1 MTRVAL
7 KSLGTRRLRTV
18 LTAFAIVLGVAM
30 VSGAYTLTDTMGAA
44 ADSLSKASYS
54 GTDAVVTKKLAVERS
69 IDDESP
75 PPPVPASALR
85 AVQGVPGVATA
96 VGSVTDEARIFGK
109 GGKVEGTGPY
119 FGVAYDAGAPEG
131 LAPFKLTDGR
141 FATAPGQVVIDAGTA
156 KKNAL
161 GVGDRV
167 RIQPRGEVR
176 TFEISGIATFGDVDS
191 LGTATFA
198 VFDLRAG
205 QELFAKGSSYSEI
218 LVQGDGSVS
227 AAELRSRL
235 ASELPASLQVQ
246 TAAKQDRFMLDGLK
260 TFVSILQIVFVAFGG
275 VAIFVGA
282 FTIMNTL
289 SITIAQR
296 SRELAML
303 RTIGASRRQVLRSVL
318 GEAVGLGLAAS
329 LIGLFAGLGLASL
342 LRGVMSG
349 AGMDLPQTGTVFA
362 LRTVVVSLAVGIGV
376 TVLASLGPALRA
388 TRVSPVTVLREGA
401 ELPPSRIG
409 RHATAIAAVVA
420 VVSLAILGLGMF
432 AGGIDATGRLA
443 LLAPGA
449 LLLFVAVALVSPRLV
464 PPLAS
469 ALGRPARRI
478 AGSAGALAR
487 ENARRNPGRTA
498 ATAAALMIGIALVT
512 FVAVLGQGM
521 RDSTK
526 GSLEEALR
534 GQYVMV
540 GQDDWSPIDPE
551 AVRAAG
557 RVPGVEV
564 AAGIIQDTGK
574 AFGKR
579 TQVDGVD
586 PATIGSVYGWQ
597 WRDGS
602 DSALA
607 KLDAG
612 GAIVTERY
620 AAKHGL
626 AVGDSLSVTAP
637 GGDRLAL
644 SVAGI
649 SEPDRF
655 NPLGLG
661 DITIAR
667 DAFERS
673 FAAERERYG
682 FVKADASAEAA
693 LRDALAAYP
702 DVKLQTSAAFVERQ
716 SAWVDQILAIFYV
729 LLALCVLV
737 SLFGIVNTL
746 ALSVLE
752 RTREL
757 GMLKAIGMTRRQLRR
772 MVRHESVVTALI
784 GVTLGIAVGLFLA
797 VLATTALS
805 EEGLRFGLPVGSL
818 IAFVVIS
825 VIAGTLAAILPARRA
840 SRIGVLS
847 ALQYE

>member
-7 KSLGTRRLRTV
+7 KSLRTRRLRTV

-44 ADSLSKASYS
+44 ADSLSKASYN
-54 GTDAVVTKKLAVERS
+54 GTDAVVTTKLAVERT
-69 IDDESP
+69 IDDEAP
-75 PPPVPASALR
+75 PPPVAASALER
-85 AVQGVPGVATA
+85 VKEVPGVASA
-96 VGSVTDEARIFGK
+96 VGSITDEARIVGK

-119 FGVAYDAGAPEG
+119 FGVGYDASAPEG
-131 LAPFKLTDGR
+131 LSPFEVKQGR
-141 FATAPGQVVIDAGTA
+141 FATSPGEVVIDAGTA
-156 KKNAL
+156 KRNDLA
-161 GVGDRV
+161 VGDRV
-167 RIQPRGEVR
+167 RIQPRGEAR
-176 TFEISGIATFGDVDS
+176 AFEVSGIATFGDVDS
-191 LGTATFA
+191 LGPATFA

-205 QELFAKGSSYSEI
+205 QRLFAKGSSYSEI
-218 LVQGDGSVS
+218 LVKSDGGVS
-227 AAELRSRL
+227 AAALRQRL
-235 ASELPASLQVQ
+235 ARELPRTLQVQ
-246 TAAKQDRFMLDGLK
+246 TAAKHDRFMLDGLK

-318 GEAVGLGLAAS
+318 GEAVGLGAVAS
-329 LIGLFAGLGLASL
+329 LVGLVAGLGLADL

-349 AGMDLPQTGTVFA
+349 AGLDLPQTGTVFA
-362 LRTVVVSLAVGIGV
+362 TRTILVSLAVGIGV

-420 VVSLAILGLGMF
+420 FIALAVLGLGMF
-432 AGGIDATGRLA
+432 AGGIDPTGRLA

-487 ENARRNPGRTA
+487 ENAMRNPGRTA

-512 FVAVLGQGM
+512 FVAVIGQGM

-526 GSLEEALR
+526 GSLEESLR
-534 GQYVMV
+534 GDYVLV
-540 GQDDWSPIDPE
+540 GQDDWSPIDP
-551 AVRAAG
+551 AAIRAASSL
-557 RVPGVEV
+557 PGIDV
-564 AAGIIQDTGK
+564 ATGIVQDTGK
-574 AFGKR
+574 AFGER
-579 TQVDGVD
+579 IQVDGVD
-586 PATIGSVYGWQ
+586 PAAIGRVYGWE

-602 DSALA
+602 DDSLSR
-607 KLDAG
+607 LEDG
-612 GAIVTERY
+612 GAVVTERY
-620 AAKHGL
+620 AEEHDLNAGDQL
-626 AVGDSLSVTAP
+626 ALTAP
-637 GGDRLAL
+637 RGDRLSL
-644 SVAGI
+644 EVAGI

-661 DITIAR
+661 DVTISRA
-667 DAFERS
+667 AFDRS

-682 FVKADASAEAA
+682 FVKADASAAPE
-693 LRDALAAYP
+693 LKQALAGYP

-772 MVRHESVVTALI
+772 MVRHESVVTAMI

-805 EEGLRFGLPVGSL
+805 EEGLRFGLPIGSL

-825 VIAGTLAAILPARRA
+825 VIAGMLAAILPARRA